1 MTRQNSHDA
10 PSYPFS
16 LFLVDT
22 WTDVCVCVCVCVG
35 VTQAKQTHHYIY
47 VYKYKDGLR
56 PKITVMFEFTQEE
69 GNDDW
74 SARGR

>member
-1 MTRQNSHDA
+1 M
-10 PSYPFS
+10 
-16 LFLVDT
+16 
-22 WTDVCVCVCVCVG
+22 CVCVCVG

-56 PKITVMFEFTQEE
+56 PKMTVMFEFTQEE
-69 GNDDW
+69 GNVDW